1 MSFFCI
7 YKQARLCY
15 NKVVIFIKED
25 FFMKPGF
32 IPALGT
38 PLTADGQLCVNGF
51 KTQIEQ
57 QIKAGAVG
65 LLAMGSMG
73 QEAFILD
80 EVYPQVAKAA
90 VEAAAGRVPVFV
102 GAMDT
107 SIARAKARMA
117 SVEDLDITAFVFT
130 APFYSACNR
139 AQMMAFFR
147 AVAAATKHGFMIY
160 DLPPVTQCK
169 ITYDMV
175 LELIETV
182 PNFIG
187 IKSADTQMFR
197 KLKLNPNV
205 PGDFITVYSGL
216 DTFDVSYAWGINHCL
231 DGMLSCT
238 PTNTGKL
245 FEALNKGDRE
255 TAAVHMNNIVA
266 FRDFFVANDL
276 WPSFTAAMN
285 LLGCEG
291 KFSPDYNKDVT
302 PELMETVRAEMIR
315 IGELEA

>member
-1 MSFFCI
+1 MM
-7 YKQARLCY
+7 
-15 NKVVIFIKED
+15 N
-25 FFMKPGF
+25 MKPGF
-32 IPALGT
+32 VPALGT
-38 PLTADGQLCVNGF
+38 PLTAHGELCVNSF

-73 QEAFILD
+73 QEAFIRED
-80 EVYPQVAKAA
+80 VYRDVAKTA

-117 SVEDLDITAFVFT
+117 KMEDLDIAAFVFT
-130 APFYSACNR
+130 APFYSPCSR

-147 AVAAATKHGFMIY
+147 GVAAATKHGFMIY
-160 DLPPVTQCK
+160 DLPSVTQAK

-175 LELIETV
+175 LELLETV

-197 KLKLNPNV
+197 KLKLNPDV
-205 PGDFITVYSGL
+205 PKDFITVYSGL

-238 PTNTGKL
+238 PTNTSKL
-245 FEALNKGDRE
+245 FEALNKGERE

-266 FRDFFVANDL
+266 FRDFFVAHNL
-276 WPSFTAAMN
+276 WPCFTAAMN

-291 KFSPDYNKDVT
+291 KFSPDYAPDVT
-302 PELMETVRAEMIR
+302 PELVETVRAEMIR
-315 IGELEA
+315 IGELEV

>member
-1 MSFFCI
+1 
-7 YKQARLCY
+7 
-15 NKVVIFIKED
+15 
-25 FFMKPGF
+25 MKPGF

-38 PLTADGQLCVNGF
+38 PLTADGELCVSSF

-57 QIKAGAVG
+57 QIGAGAVG
-65 LLAMGSMG
+65 LLCMGSMG
-73 QEAFILD
+73 QQAFIRED
-80 EVYPQVAKAA
+80 IYRDVAKAA

-117 SVEDLDITAFVFT
+117 KMEDLDITAFVFT
-130 APFYSACNR
+130 APYYSVCNR
-139 AQMMAFFR
+139 AQMMSYFR

-160 DLPPVTQCK
+160 DLPPVTQAK

-175 LELIETV
+175 LELLETV
-182 PNFIG
+182 PNFVG

-197 KLKLNPNV
+197 KLKLNPDV
-205 PGDFITVYSGL
+205 PEDFMTVYSGL
-216 DTFDVSYAWGINHCL
+216 DTFDVSYGWGINHCL

-238 PTNTGKL
+238 PYNTKML

-266 FRDFFVANDL
+266 FRDFFVAHNL
-276 WPSFTAAMN
+276 WPSFSAAMN

-291 KFSPDYNKDVT
+291 KFSPDYNPDVT
-302 PELMETVRAEMIR
+302 PELLETVRAEMIR
-315 IGELEA
+315 IGELKA

>member
-1 MSFFCI
+1 M
-7 YKQARLCY
+7 
-15 NKVVIFIKED
+15 N
-25 FFMKPGF
+25 MKPGF
-32 IPALGT
+32 IPAHGT
-38 PLTADGQLCVNGF
+38 PLTNDGELCVNSF

-57 QIKAGAVG
+57 QIGAGAVG

-73 QEAFILD
+73 QEAFIRED
-80 EVYPQVAKAA
+80 VYRDVAKAA

-117 SVEDLDITAFVFT
+117 KAEDLDITAFVFT

-147 AVAAATKHGFMIY
+147 GVAAATKHGFMIY

-205 PGDFITVYSGL
+205 PKDFITVYSGL

-238 PTNTGKL
+238 PYNTGKL

-266 FRDFFVANDL
+266 FRDFFVAHDL

-291 KFSPDYNKDVT
+291 KFSPDYNNDVT
-302 PELMETVRAEMIR
+302 PELIETVRAEMIR